1 MRTKV
6 SMIIGLVV
14 TLAPTLGPT
23 LGGYIT
29 ENISWHF
36 MFLLNLIPGIFV
48 CTTVYI
54 YVDFDKPN
62 LKLLSNFDFLG
73 IALMIMTLGCLQYVL
88 EEGNKKDWLDD
99 TYILIISI
107 LVVFGF
113 ICLIIRELTFSSPIV
128 DLGAFRNINFS
139 FGCIYSFI
147 LGVGLYGAVYLLPLF
162 LFSVAGF
169 NTLQIGITMIVT
181 GLCQLC
187 SAPLAA
193 KVFDSG
199 LDKRIMLAIG
209 YLTFGLGCY
218 LNSFLTADSRFWE
231 LCLPQMVRGIAL
243 MFCFMPIND
252 LALGTMPK
260 DKVQN
265 ASGLYNLTRN
275 LGGAI
280 GLAFINSL
288 IISKSKIFAQS
299 MKDNMAFTSPLVQ
312 EQLGFFTRMLQGKV
326 DNPKLAA
333 YALLDNTINQQ
344 AFIIAINNI
353 FIIIALMFCLSTL
366 LLPFTSTVDNDRS
379 GLGGH

>member
-1 MRTKV
+1 
-6 SMIIGLVV
+6 MII
-14 TLAPTLGPT
+14 
-23 LGGYIT
+23 
-29 ENISWHF
+29 
-36 MFLLNLIPGIFV
+36 
-48 CTTVYI
+48 
-54 YVDFDKPN
+54 
-62 LKLLSNFDFLG
+62 
-73 IALMIMTLGCLQYVL
+73 
-88 EEGNKKDWLDD
+88 
-99 TYILIISI
+99 
-107 LVVFGF
+107 
-113 ICLIIRELTFSSPIV
+113 
-128 DLGAFRNINFS
+128 
-139 FGCIYSFI
+139 
-147 LGVGLYGAVYLLPLF
+147 
-162 LFSVAGF
+162 
-169 NTLQIGITMIVT
+169 T

-231 LCLPQMVRGIAL
+231 LFLPQMVRGIAL

-312 EQLGFFTRMLQGKV
+312 EQLGFFTGMLQGKV
-326 DNPKLAA
+326 ENPKLAA

-366 LLPFTSTVDNDRS
+366 LLPFTSTVNNEGSD
-379 GLGGH
+379 LGGH

>member
-1 MRTKV
+1 
-6 SMIIGLVV
+6 
-14 TLAPTLGPT
+14 
-23 LGGYIT
+23 
-29 ENISWHF
+29 

-99 TYILIISI
+99 TYILILSV
-107 LVVFGF
+107 LVLLGF

-128 DLGAFRNINFS
+128 DLGAFKNRNFS

-147 LGVGLYGAVYLLPLF
+147 LGVGLYGVVYLLPLF

-169 NTLQIGITMIVT
+169 NTLQIGITMIIT

-218 LNSFLTADSRFWE
+218 LNSFLTSDSRFWE
-231 LCLPQMVRGIAL
+231 LFLPQMVRGIAL

-288 IISKSKIFAQS
+288 IISKSKIFTQS

-312 EQLGFFTRMLQGKV
+312 EQLGFFTGMLQGKV
-326 DNPKLAA
+326 ENPKLAA

-366 LLPFTSTVDNDRS
+366 LLPFTSTVNNEGSD
-379 GLGGH
+379 LGGH